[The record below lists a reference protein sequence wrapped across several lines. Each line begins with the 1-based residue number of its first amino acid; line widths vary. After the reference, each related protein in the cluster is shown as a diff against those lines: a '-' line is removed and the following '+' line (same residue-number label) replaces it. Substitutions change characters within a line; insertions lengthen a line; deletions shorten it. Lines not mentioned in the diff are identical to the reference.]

1 MKEMSIKMSEI
12 QRDLISLKSA
22 KVKYYHEETPKL
34 EEVESDKDEKQDKIV
49 LEMKQEITKKKKIIK
64 TINDKC
70 ENLEAKLTDESKEYK
85 TLTDV
90 AGKMF
95 NEIKQYRDP
104 TSKVKAHKDKETHN
118 NLNLATS
125 SQNNSSKK

>member
-49 LEMKQEITKKKKIIK
+49 LEMKQEITKKNKLIK
-64 TINDKC
+64 TINDKG
-70 ENLEAKLTDESKEYK
+70 ENLKAKLTEPLAD
-85 TLTDV
+85 L
-90 AGKMF
+90 AGKLF
-95 NEIKQYRDP
+95 NEIKQYKDP
-104 TSKVKAHKDKETHN
+104 TSKVKALKDKETHN
-118 NLNLATS
+118 NLNSATS